1 MEQSLQDLGNL
12 ADEFHCMVESKD
24 NFTSFETSFQKKTQ
38 SEENNDDISF
48 FEEKK
53 TQRNLDFEEKNDF
66 SGERKADFL
75 RFRYITLS
83 KELGDLQKNTEEPPR
98 RMKTLSLKK
107 KKTEEPP
114 LPCKR
119 RMKKCPPLRKPLT
132 VDVVEVHDKS
142 QEVELIVDEVQVDV
156 EEEHVDEEQMEEEQ
170 EEQVDVEEKQ
180 EQQLPEE
187 KKSKKNPY
195 WEWLPNQRIPKR
207 NIVAQ
212 PVFPDLKTCSSENLL
227 NFIKASE
234 LNNVKAK
241 TDLIINALQTG
252 KSIEVIFI

>member
-1 MEQSLQDLGNL
+1 MEQSLQLLGNL
-12 ADEFHCMVESKD
+12 ANEFHCIDDTS
-24 NFTSFETSFQKKTQ
+24 SFETSFFKRSQ
-38 SEENNDDISF
+38 SEFHCIDDTSSF
-48 FEEKK
+48 ETSFKK
-53 TQRNLDFEEKNDF
+53 RTQTQRNLDFEKKKDF
-66 SGERKADFL
+66 SAERKADFL

-83 KELGDLQKNTEEPPR
+83 KELVDL
-98 RMKTLSLKK
+98 

-119 RMKKCPPLRKPLT
+119 RMKKCPPLRKLLT
-132 VDVVEVHDKS
+132 KQDVD
-142 QEVELIVDEVQVDV
+142 VELINSNEVQVDV
-156 EEEHVDEEQMEEEQ
+156 EEEQEEQVDVGEEQ

-180 EQQLPEE
+180 EEQLPEE

-195 WEWLPNQRIPKR
+195 WEWLPSQRIPKR

-227 NFIKASE
+227 NFIKESE
-234 LNNVKAK
+234 RNNVKAK
-241 TDLIINALQTG
+241 TDLIINALQKG